1 MVRLVPLVLS
11 LDDFQ
16 DVGGGVGHV
25 LGLHVVALGVERL
38 GHRRDGEVLLDRI
51 ERAHDILAEPD
62 KISFELGLPGDEF
75 LDHVHLDVNL
85 LVRGVDAIGQRHL
98 DASNRLL
105 GVNLRVPHVPFEQ
118 REVMHPGLDL
128 RLERGVNLVALL
140 RQLVPGIL
148 VSGVELEHGLGNLP
162 PELVLP

>member
-16 DVGGGVGHV
+16 DVGGGVGDV

-62 KISFELGLPGDEF
+62 KVSLELGLPSDEL

-85 LVRGVDAIGQRHL
+85 LVRGVDAIG
-98 DASNRLL
+98 
-105 GVNLRVPHVPFEQ
+105 
-118 REVMHPGLDL
+118 
-128 RLERGVNLVALL
+128 
-140 RQLVPGIL
+140 
-148 VSGVELEHGLGNLP
+148 
-162 PELVLP
+162 